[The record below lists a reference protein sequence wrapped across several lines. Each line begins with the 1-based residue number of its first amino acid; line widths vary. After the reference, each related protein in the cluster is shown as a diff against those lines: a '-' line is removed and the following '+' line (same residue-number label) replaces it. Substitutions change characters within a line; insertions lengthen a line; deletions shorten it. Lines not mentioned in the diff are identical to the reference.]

1 VVSEYWTIVAA
12 LTHLRSN
19 QVAVFNSLPGQVT
32 GMVLMFV
39 SMVIFFLSF
48 PLSRYI
54 LIGRLT
60 TVLMVSRQVRSG
72 YTGLAYQ
79 TALIKLVKVLVLLAL
94 FTAYVGHASPL

>member
-1 VVSEYWTIVAA
+1 VVSEYRTVVAA
-12 LTHLRSN
+12 LTYIRSN
-19 QVAVFNSLPGQVT
+19 QVAIFYSLPDQGPSFGLVFIT
-32 GMVLMFV
+32 
-39 SMVIFFLSF
+39 VIIF
-48 PLSRYI
+48 PLSPPLLRYI